1 MIILFVTILKYK
13 IKFVEIVF
21 IIPVFFY
28 IFVMIIIY
36 SFFDIKIHLLR
47 IKIHP
52 HSYKNHY

>member
-1 MIILFVTILKYK
+1 MIILFDKILKYK